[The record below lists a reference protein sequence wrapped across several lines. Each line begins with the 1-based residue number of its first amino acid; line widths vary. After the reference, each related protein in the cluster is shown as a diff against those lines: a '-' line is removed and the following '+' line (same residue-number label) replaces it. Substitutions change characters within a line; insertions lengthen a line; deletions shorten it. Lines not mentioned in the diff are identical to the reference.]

1 MLPLKNTKKIIL
13 IVEDENLVVKALE
26 FKLRRD
32 GYDVI
37 HAKDGREGIRV
48 IENEEFDLMIT
59 DIFLPFN
66 NGLELIIKAKQ
77 VKGDS
82 FPIIVLS
89 NIGMEDVLSA
99 FKLGVDDYI
108 TKPFSL
114 SELSARVKRLLL

>member
-77 VKGDS
+77 VNVTPDYLEGAKEIVKYVMDNTTNDKVWND
-82 FPIIVLS
+82 FEPI
-89 NIGMEDVLSA
+89 A
-99 FKLGVDDYI
+99 KKLNLI
-108 TKPFSL
+108 
-114 SELSARVKRLLL
+114 